1 VSRVYWDTMLFI
13 YWLEDHA
20 SFAKKIR
27 QVYERMDQRG
37 DVICTS
43 VFTLGELLAGP
54 KKQKAI
60 AAAEQ
65 VRDFFHSTV
74 AEVLPFTVD
83 TAERYADIRANQRV
97 TPADA
102 IHLACASHRGIDLF
116 LTNDHRFKGMVIPG
130 IQFTAGL
137 DVDIL

>member
-1 VSRVYWDTMLFI
+1 MSLVYWDTMLFI

-20 SFAKKIR
+20 SFAKKVR
-27 QVYERMDQRG
+27 QIYERMDQRG
-37 DVICTS
+37 DVLCTS

-74 AEVLPFTVD
+74 AEVLPFTVG
-83 TAERYADIRANQRV
+83 TAEQYAEIRAAHRV
-97 TPADA
+97 APADA